1 MANTAAT
8 LLVGIAPEDEAK
20 ILTGLEHVTVARAAP
35 ELSALAEALGRH
47 QPRTAIIGVPES
59 KGSELAMRLIA
70 QASQGGVRVIA
81 YGGSKDAEL
90 ILRAMRAGA
99 QDFAVPGEERSIAQA
114 IESSATSVARAPAG
128 RVTTVFPAKG
138 GAGAT
143 ALATHLAAALASRG
157 ERVCLVDLDPSYGG
171 VLSALEVKGGY
182 AIAEVLAN
190 MHRLDRELLDT
201 SLARHS
207 SGAYVLGHGE
217 RVEDA
222 ERVGPKDVANLV
234 DFLERHYDQL
244 ILDGVRGFG
253 EHALV
258 ALDAS
263 DLVLLLVTQEVPAA
277 RNAQRTV
284 ELFRRL
290 GYPDEKIR
298 PVVNRFHKSW
308 KIDAAI
314 LGETIGVPVA
324 ATLSNDYAGLSGAI
338 DRGVLVS
345 EHAPRSAFNQ
355 DLQQLANT
363 LRVAG
368 PSAEAGAQRSFLSRL
383 LWR

>member
-1 MANTAAT
+1 MASNPAT
-8 LLVGIAPEDEAK
+8 LFIGIAPEAEEK

-35 ELSALAEALGRH
+35 ELRALAEALGRH
-47 QPRTAIIGVPES
+47 QPRTAVIGVPGA
-59 KGSELAMRLIA
+59 KGGELAMRLIA
-70 QASQGGVRVIA
+70 QAAQGGVRVIA
-81 YGGSKDAEL
+81 YGSSKDAEL

-99 QDFAVPGEERSIAQA
+99 QDFAVPGEERSIAEA
-114 IESSATSVARAPAG
+114 IQSSAAPEARAPAG

-138 GAGAT
+138 GIGAT

-157 ERVCLVDLDPSYGG
+157 ERVCLVDLDPAFGG

-182 AIAEVLAN
+182 AIPEVLAN
-190 MHRLDRELLDT
+190 LHRLDRELLDT

-207 SGAYVLGHGE
+207 SGAYLLGYGDRIE
-217 RVEDA
+217 EA
-222 ERVGPKDVANLV
+222 ERVRPQDVATLI
-234 DFLERHYDQL
+234 DFLKRHYDQL

-258 ALDAS
+258 ALDVS
-263 DLVLLLVTQEVPAA
+263 DLVLLVVTQEVPAA

-290 GYPDEKIR
+290 GYPDEKVR

-308 KIDAAI
+308 KINAAI
-314 LGETIGVPVA
+314 LGETIGLPVA
-324 ATLSNDYAGLSGAI
+324 ATLSNDFAGLSGAI

-345 EHAPRSAFNQ
+345 ECAPRSAFNQ
-355 DLQQLANT
+355 DLQRLANT
-363 LRVAG
+363 LRIAD
-368 PSAEAGAQRSFLSRL
+368 PAADARAHRSFFSRL
-383 LWR
+383 LRR